1 MSLMSLTAVALGKK
15 IQAGEVTVEE
25 AVLDALE
32 QIEKK
37 EDAIHSYVTVLEK
50 EAILEK
56 AKETHNDIP
65 KQNAPVDN
73 TETAPHKKIVIDDD
87 IDKTHP
93 INTIL
98 AKVDNHEQLTPEELE
113 QYKNHVAKAIPSIRQ
128 SLESFAET
136 LKQSLAEYY
145 EAMNDEGQ
153 KEADLQIQKTIEKV
167 TKQAENQAID
177 EATEKVQLLSR
188 IPEYKKDSDA

>member
-56 AKETHNDIP
+56 AKEI
-65 KQNAPVDN
+65 Q
-73 TETAPHKKIVIDDD
+73 KKIDAGELTKIICVPRACLQHAVPRFYI
-87 IDKTHP
+87 
-93 INTIL
+93 IL
-98 AKVDNHEQLTPEELE
+98 CQRIH
-113 QYKNHVAKAIPSIRQ
+113 R
-128 SLESFAET
+128 
-136 LKQSLAEYY
+136 KQ
-145 EAMNDEGQ
+145 
-153 KEADLQIQKTIEKV
+153 
-167 TKQAENQAID
+167 
-177 EATEKVQLLSR
+177 
-188 IPEYKKDSDA
+188 